1 MRKGKKMASKFMI
14 PPSVYLG
21 ENALEEAVPEIC
33 SMGRRACI
41 VTGKSMLAQ
50 GHVQHL
56 IRLLKGGDMD
66 AVVFSGITG
75 EPDDRMI
82 YEGLTFYREEK
93 CDCLIGFGGGSPMDA
108 AKAIGAMAVNPGMIS
123 DYNGKVMNI
132 KTPPVIAIPTTAGTG
147 SEATKFTVIS
157 DTDKGIKML
166 LKGDVLLPAIAVV
179 DPSFTVET
187 PPQVTAATGLDALTH
202 AVESYISIKAMPLT
216 DAYAISAIKRI
227 LKWLP
232 EAFQDSGNK
241 KAREEMAA
249 AALEAGIC
257 INNSSVT
264 LVHGMSR
271 PIGALF
277 HVPHGI
283 SNAMLLNKCLGFV
296 KKGYP
301 EKFARLSY
309 ETGIAP
315 LNMEEEA
322 AADAFLIK
330 LEEICKIC
338 KVPDLKT
345 YGIDEPDF
353 FRVIDKM
360 AEDAW
365 DSGSPSNAPGNISV
379 SDIKEIY
386 ESLWI

>member
-1 MRKGKKMASKFMI
+1 MASKFMI

-56 IRLLKGGDMD
+56 IRLLKEGDMD

-232 EAFQDSGNK
+232 EAFQDGGNK

-283 SNAMLLNKCLGFV
+283 SNAMLLNKRLGFV

-301 EKFARLSY
+301 KKFARLSY

-360 AEDAW
+360 AKDAW
-365 DSGSPSNAPGNISV
+365 DSGSPSNVPGNITV

>member
-1 MRKGKKMASKFMI
+1 MI

-56 IRLLKGGDMD
+56 IRLLKEGDMD

-232 EAFQDSGNK
+232 EAFQDGGNK

-301 EKFARLSY
+301 KKFARLSY

-360 AEDAW
+360 AKDAW
-365 DSGSPSNAPGNISV
+365 DSGSPSNVPGNITV

>member
-1 MRKGKKMASKFMI
+1 MASKFMI

-56 IRLLKGGDMD
+56 IRLLKEGDMD

-108 AKAIGAMAVNPGMIS
+108 AKAIGAMAVTPGMIS

-232 EAFQDSGNK
+232 EAFQDGGNK

-296 KKGYP
+296 KKRYP

-360 AEDAW
+360 AKDAW
-365 DSGSPSNAPGNISV
+365 DSGSPSNVPGNITV

>member
-56 IRLLKGGDMD
+56 IRLLKEGDMD

-232 EAFQDSGNK
+232 EAFQDGGNK

-296 KKGYP
+296 KKRYP

-360 AEDAW
+360 AKDAW
-365 DSGSPSNAPGNISV
+365 DSGSPSNVPGNITV

>member
-1 MRKGKKMASKFMI
+1 MASKFMI

-56 IRLLKGGDMD
+56 IRLLKEGDMD
-66 AVVFSGITG
+66 AFVFSGITG

-232 EAFQDSGNK
+232 EAFQDGGNK
-241 KAREEMAA
+241 RAREEMAA

-301 EKFARLSY
+301 KKFARLSY

-360 AEDAW
+360 AKDAW
-365 DSGSPSNAPGNISV
+365 DSGSPSNVPGNITV

>member
-1 MRKGKKMASKFMI
+1 MASKFMI

-56 IRLLKGGDMD
+56 IRLLKEGDMD
-66 AVVFSGITG
+66 AVVFSEITG

-232 EAFQDSGNK
+232 EAFQDGGNK

-301 EKFARLSY
+301 KKFARLSY

-360 AEDAW
+360 AKDAW
-365 DSGSPSNAPGNISV
+365 DSGSPSNVPGNITV

>member
-1 MRKGKKMASKFMI
+1 MI

>member
-1 MRKGKKMASKFMI
+1 MASKFMI

-56 IRLLKGGDMD
+56 IRLLKEGDMD

-123 DYNGKVMNI
+123 DYNGKVMNL

-232 EAFQDSGNK
+232 EAFQDGGNK

-301 EKFARLSY
+301 KKFARLSY

-360 AEDAW
+360 AKDAW
-365 DSGSPSNAPGNISV
+365 DSGSPSNVPGNITV

>member
-1 MRKGKKMASKFMI
+1 MI

-56 IRLLKGGDMD
+56 IRLLKEGDMD

-232 EAFQDSGNK
+232 EAFQDGSNK

-296 KKGYP
+296 KKRYP

-360 AEDAW
+360 AKDAW
-365 DSGSPSNAPGNISV
+365 DSGSPSNVPGNITV

>member
-1 MRKGKKMASKFMI
+1 MASKFMI

-56 IRLLKGGDMD
+56 IRLLKEGDMD

-232 EAFQDSGNK
+232 EAFQDGGNK

-365 DSGSPSNAPGNISV
+365 DSGSPSNVPGNITV

>member
-1 MRKGKKMASKFMI
+1 
-14 PPSVYLG
+14 
-21 ENALEEAVPEIC
+21 
-33 SMGRRACI
+33 
-41 VTGKSMLAQ
+41 
-50 GHVQHL
+50 
-56 IRLLKGGDMD
+56 MD

>member
-1 MRKGKKMASKFMI
+1 MASKFMI

>member
-1 MRKGKKMASKFMI
+1 MASKFMI

-56 IRLLKGGDMD
+56 IRLLKEGDMD

-232 EAFQDSGNK
+232 EAFQDGGNK

-257 INNSSVT
+257 IINSSVT

-301 EKFARLSY
+301 KKFARLSY

-360 AEDAW
+360 AKDAW
-365 DSGSPSNAPGNISV
+365 DSGSPSNVPGNITV

>member
-1 MRKGKKMASKFMI
+1 
-14 PPSVYLG
+14 
-21 ENALEEAVPEIC
+21 
-33 SMGRRACI
+33 
-41 VTGKSMLAQ
+41 
-50 GHVQHL
+50 
-56 IRLLKGGDMD
+56 
-66 AVVFSGITG
+66 
-75 EPDDRMI
+75 
-82 YEGLTFYREEK
+82 
-93 CDCLIGFGGGSPMDA
+93 MDA

-232 EAFQDSGNK
+232 EAFQDGGNK
-241 KAREEMAA
+241 RAREEMAA

-301 EKFARLSY
+301 KKFARLSY

-360 AEDAW
+360 AKDAW
-365 DSGSPSNAPGNISV
+365 DSGSPSNVPGNITV

>member
-1 MRKGKKMASKFMI
+1 MASKFMI

-56 IRLLKGGDMD
+56 IRLLKEGDMD

-232 EAFQDSGNK
+232 EAFQDGSNK

-296 KKGYP
+296 KKRYP

-360 AEDAW
+360 AKDAW
-365 DSGSPSNAPGNISV
+365 DSGSPSNVPGNISV

>member
-56 IRLLKGGDMD
+56 IRLLKEGDMD

-232 EAFQDSGNK
+232 EAFQDGGNK

-296 KKGYP
+296 KKRYP

-360 AEDAW
+360 AKDAW
-365 DSGSPSNAPGNISV
+365 DSGSPSNVPGNITV
-379 SDIKEIY
+379 SDIKEI
-386 ESLWI
+386 

>member
-1 MRKGKKMASKFMI
+1 MASKFMI

-56 IRLLKGGDMD
+56 IRLLKEGDMD

-232 EAFQDSGNK
+232 EAFQDGGNK

-301 EKFARLSY
+301 KKFARLSY

-360 AEDAW
+360 AKDAW
-365 DSGSPSNAPGNISV
+365 DSGSPSNVPGNITV

>member
-1 MRKGKKMASKFMI
+1 MI

-56 IRLLKGGDMD
+56 IRLLKEGDMD

-108 AKAIGAMAVNPGMIS
+108 AKANGAMAVNPGMIS

-232 EAFQDSGNK
+232 EAFQDGGNK

-296 KKGYP
+296 KKRYP

-360 AEDAW
+360 AKDAW
-365 DSGSPSNAPGNISV
+365 DSGSPSNVPGNITV

>member
-1 MRKGKKMASKFMI
+1 MASKFMI
-14 PPSVYLG
+14 PSSVYLG

-56 IRLLKGGDMD
+56 IRLLKEGDMD

-232 EAFQDSGNK
+232 EAFQDGGNK

-301 EKFARLSY
+301 KKFARLSY

-360 AEDAW
+360 AKDAW
-365 DSGSPSNAPGNISV
+365 DSGSPSNVPGNITV

>member
-1 MRKGKKMASKFMI
+1 MASKFMI

-56 IRLLKGGDMD
+56 IRLLKEGDMD

-232 EAFQDSGNK
+232 EAFQDGGNK
-241 KAREEMAA
+241 RAREEMAA

-283 SNAMLLNKCLGFV
+283 SNAMLLNKCLRFV

-360 AEDAW
+360 AKDAW
-365 DSGSPSNAPGNISV
+365 DSGSPSNVPGNISV

>member
-1 MRKGKKMASKFMI
+1 MASKFMI

-232 EAFQDSGNK
+232 EAFQDGGNK

-301 EKFARLSY
+301 EKFAQLSY

-338 KVPDLKT
+338 KVPDLRS
-345 YGIDEPDF
+345 YGIDEVDF
-353 FRVIDKM
+353 YRVIDKM

>member
-1 MRKGKKMASKFMI
+1 MASKFMI

-56 IRLLKGGDMD
+56 IRLLKEGDMD

-232 EAFQDSGNK
+232 EAFQDGGNK

-296 KKGYP
+296 KKRYP

-360 AEDAW
+360 AKDAW
-365 DSGSPSNAPGNISV
+365 DSGSPSNVPGNITV

>member
-1 MRKGKKMASKFMI
+1 MI

-56 IRLLKGGDMD
+56 IRLLKEGDMD

-179 DPSFTVET
+179 DPSFTAET

-353 FRVIDKM
+353 FRIIDKM
-360 AEDAW
+360 AKDAW
-365 DSGSPSNAPGNISV
+365 DSGSPSNVPGNITV

>member
-1 MRKGKKMASKFMI
+1 MASKFMI

-56 IRLLKGGDMD
+56 IRLLKEGDMD

-232 EAFQDSGNK
+232 EAFQDGGNK

-322 AADAFLIK
+322 AADVFLIK

-338 KVPDLKT
+338 KDPDFRS
-345 YGIDEPDF
+345 YGIDEVDF
-353 FRVIDKM
+353 YRVIDKM

-365 DSGSPSNAPGNISV
+365 DSGSPSNVPGNITV

>member
-1 MRKGKKMASKFMI
+1 MTSKFMI

-50 GHVQHL
+50 GYVQHL
-56 IRLLKGGDMD
+56 IRLLKEGDMD

-132 KTPPVIAIPTTAGTG
+132 KTPPMIAIPTTAGTG

-232 EAFQDSGNK
+232 EAFQDGGNK
-241 KAREEMAA
+241 RAREEMAA

-296 KKGYP
+296 KKRYP

-309 ETGIAP
+309 ETGIVP

-360 AEDAW
+360 AKDAW
-365 DSGSPSNAPGNISV
+365 DSGSPSNVPGNITV

>member
-1 MRKGKKMASKFMI
+1 MASKFMI

-56 IRLLKGGDMD
+56 IRLLKEGDMD

-227 LKWLP
+227 MKWLP

-360 AEDAW
+360 AKDAW
-365 DSGSPSNAPGNISV
+365 DSGSPSNVPGNITV

>member
-1 MRKGKKMASKFMI
+1 MI

-56 IRLLKGGDMD
+56 IRLLKEGDMD

-147 SEATKFTVIS
+147 SEATKYTVIS
-157 DTDKGIKML
+157 DTDKGLKML

-232 EAFQDSGNK
+232 EAFQDGGNK

-296 KKGYP
+296 KKRYP

-360 AEDAW
+360 AKDAW
-365 DSGSPSNAPGNISV
+365 DSGSPSNVPGNITV

>member
-1 MRKGKKMASKFMI
+1 MASKFMI

-56 IRLLKGGDMD
+56 IRLLKEGDMD

-232 EAFQDSGNK
+232 EAFQDGSNK

-296 KKGYP
+296 KKRYP

-360 AEDAW
+360 AKDAW
-365 DSGSPSNAPGNISV
+365 DSGSPSNVPGNITV

>member
-1 MRKGKKMASKFMI
+1 MASKFMI

-41 VTGKSMLAQ
+41 VTSKSMLAQ

-56 IRLLKGGDMD
+56 IRLLKEGDMD

-232 EAFQDSGNK
+232 EAFQDGGNK

-301 EKFARLSY
+301 KKFARLSY

-360 AEDAW
+360 AKDAW
-365 DSGSPSNAPGNISV
+365 DSGSPSNVPGNITV

>member
-1 MRKGKKMASKFMI
+1 MI

-56 IRLLKGGDMD
+56 IRLLKEGDMD

-232 EAFQDSGNK
+232 EAFQDGGNK

-296 KKGYP
+296 KKRYP

-360 AEDAW
+360 AKDAW
-365 DSGSPSNAPGNISV
+365 DSGSPSNVPGNITV

>member
-1 MRKGKKMASKFMI
+1 MASKFMI

-56 IRLLKGGDMD
+56 IRLLKEGDMD

-179 DPSFTVET
+179 APSFTVET

-232 EAFQDSGNK
+232 EAFQDGGNK
-241 KAREEMAA
+241 RAREEMAA

-296 KKGYP
+296 KKRYP

-365 DSGSPSNAPGNISV
+365 DSGSPSNVPGNITV